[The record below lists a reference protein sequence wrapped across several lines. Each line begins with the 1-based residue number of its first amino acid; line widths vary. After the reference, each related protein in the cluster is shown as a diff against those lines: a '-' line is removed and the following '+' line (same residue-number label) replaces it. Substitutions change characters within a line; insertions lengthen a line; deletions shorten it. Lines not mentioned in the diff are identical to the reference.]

1 MFMVFFVSIHSVL
14 CFEYIERGIQSINI
28 TSYPILKACMLLITN
43 IIFLYQLSSAPLEC
57 LVNVSVAFR
66 IFLSV
71 WLRTNC
77 IYGVEE
83 IFTCKAGGLFSV

>member
-14 CFEYIERGIQSINI
+14 CFGYIERGIQSINNI

-66 IFLSV
+66 IFFKRLVKDKLHIWRGRS
-71 WLRTNC
+71 
-77 IYGVEE
+77 IHM
-83 IFTCKAGGLFSV
+83 